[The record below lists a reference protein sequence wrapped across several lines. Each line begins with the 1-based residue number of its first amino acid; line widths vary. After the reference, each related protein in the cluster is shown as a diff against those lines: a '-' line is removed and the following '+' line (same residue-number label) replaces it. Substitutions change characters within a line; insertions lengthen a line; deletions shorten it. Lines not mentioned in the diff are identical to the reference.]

1 MIDVKNISK
10 TFTDPKKGP
19 VRAVDGVS
27 FSCQP
32 GKIFGLLGPNG
43 AGKTTMLRMIAT
55 ILAPTAGTAVVNG
68 RDVAADPAG
77 VRASIGFLTGDT
89 GLYDRMTARE
99 TLRYF
104 GGLYG
109 MGRAA
114 VDQRIE
120 ALSGRFAM
128 GSFLDQRVAKL
139 STGMK
144 QKVSLA
150 RTVLHDPPVLI
161 LDEPTTGLDIM
172 TTRNIIRF
180 IRQCRDQGRCVLFS
194 THIMHEAETLCDEI
208 AFIDHGKLLARGTA
222 AELKLA
228 YRQDDLEEVFVGL
241 MGGDHDGR

>member
-10 TFTDPKKGP
+10 IFTDPKQGP
-19 VRAVDGVS
+19 IKAVDGVS
-27 FSCQP
+27 FSCRP
-32 GKIFGLLGPNG
+32 GQIFGLLGPNG

-55 ILAPTAGTAVVNG
+55 ILAPTAGTAAVNG
-68 RDVAADPAG
+68 HDVTADPDG

-99 TLRYF
+99 TLQYF

-109 MGRAA
+109 MERPA
-114 VDQRIE
+114 VDERIG

-128 GSFLDQRVAKL
+128 DAFLDQRVAKL
-139 STGMK
+139 SSGMK

-150 RTVLHDPPVLI
+150 RTVIHDPPVLV

-208 AFIDHGKLLARGTA
+208 AFIDQGKLLAQGTA
-222 AELKLA
+222 AALKQQFK
-228 YRQDDLEEVFVGL
+228 QDDLEELFVGL
-241 MGGDHDGR
+241 MGGDHDWR